1 VREPSDKRLAGLH
14 YSGIRG
20 LRIFDLAPGRPIF
33 GFQKKRIAGLQRT
46 RLLKI
51 CSASEKPVSAG
62 RFFCRL
68 SEAPAAKGQKSEG
81 GDDDPLQCPL
91 SHFAK
96 QHF

>member
-51 CSASEKPVSAG
+51 CSASEKPVSA
-62 RFFCRL
+62 
-68 SEAPAAKGQKSEG
+68 AKGQKSEG